1 MGVHSNEGG
10 REGQAWYGALM
21 TTPTPEQRRFLDTRL
36 VAYLTTVDAAGAP
49 HAVPVC
55 FALSGGTAYVVSGG
69 ERNRTGERLDKRLRN
84 LALNPKASLA
94 ADHYEDDWDRVA
106 WVRLDGPA
114 EVFTSGRE
122 HAEAVRLLRE
132 RYPQFDDMVLDGA
145 PVIALRIER
154 VLSFGPLDVAS

>member
-1 MGVHSNEGG
+1 
-10 REGQAWYGALM
+10 M
-21 TTPTPEQRRFLDTRL
+21 TTPTLEQRRFLDTRL

-55 FALSGGTAYVVSGG
+55 FALSEGTAYVVSGG
-69 ERNRTGERLDKRLRN
+69 ERNRTGERPDKRLRN

-106 WVRLDGPA
+106 WVRVDGTT

-122 HAEAVRLLRE
+122 HDDAVRLLRE
-132 RYPQFDDMVLDGA
+132 RYPQFDDMVLEGA
-145 PVIALRIER
+145 PMIALRIER
-154 VLSFGPLDVAS
+154 VLSFGPLDVVA

>member
-1 MGVHSNEGG
+1 M
-10 REGQAWYGALM
+10 
-21 TTPTPEQRRFLDTRL
+21 
-36 VAYLTTVDAAGAP
+36 VAYLTTVASSGAP

-55 FALSGGTAYVVSGG
+55 FALAGETAYVVSGG
-69 ERNRTGERLDKRLRN
+69 EGNRTGERPDKRLRN
-84 LALNPKASLA
+84 LARNPRASFG

-106 WVRLDGPA
+106 WVRVDGTA

-154 VLSFGPLDVAS
+154 VLSFGPLDVTA